1 MTVKFIAIA
10 GNMGVGKSTMVDYL
24 AHTYGFTPMKEPNE
38 DNPFIDDFYGDMERW
53 AFSSQVSFLA
63 HKFRMHLDLMK
74 SAQTVVLDRTIYED
88 AEIFARHLHRMGAMS
103 DREWETYQ
111 NLYEAMNKVLRPPDL
126 MLFLR
131 CSLRTI
137 RNRIRKRGRVSEREL
152 PANYLRNLNRLYGRW
167 IKQYE
172 LSPVVEVP
180 TDRLDYISDFVDR
193 SNLDAVLC
201 PFLTESQAPSI

>member
-38 DNPFIDDFYGDMERW
+38 DNPFIDDFYSDMERW

-74 SAQTVVLDRTIYED
+74 SANTVVLDRTIYED
-88 AEIFARHLHRMGAMS
+88 AEIFARHLHRMEVMS
-103 DREWETYQ
+103 HREWETYQ

-137 RNRIRKRGRVSEREL
+137 RSRIRKRGRISEREL
-152 PANYLRNLNRLYGRW
+152 PPNYLRNLNRLYARW

-201 PFLTESQAPSI
+201 PFLTETPPR